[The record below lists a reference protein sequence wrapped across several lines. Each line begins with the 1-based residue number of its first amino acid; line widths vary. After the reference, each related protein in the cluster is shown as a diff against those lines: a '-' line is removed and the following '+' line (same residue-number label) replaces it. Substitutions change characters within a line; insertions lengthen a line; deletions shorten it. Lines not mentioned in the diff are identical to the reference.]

1 MGQSCVAMR
10 DKKLRITDN
19 RCDNEIME
27 DIPIVGL
34 HILRRKRQKYNPKGF
49 KATEVVGRNG
59 LA

>member
-1 MGQSCVAMR
+1 
-10 DKKLRITDN
+10 
-19 RCDNEIME
+19 ME

-49 KATEVVGRNG
+49 RATGIVGRNG